1 LEKKRHR
8 WQERGVPQLLLPQ
21 LSVVRSNDIE
31 RQRKTQ
37 NQAQQ
42 QQPCSER
49 HATLT
54 NPLHTSHVCMFIHS
68 FIPSFILSH
77 TKVNEFVRNGMKIL
91 NWSLKIMILYKNEE
105 IARLSTLT
113 PQPFFITK
121 E

>member
-1 LEKKRHR
+1 MGTKKRHR
-8 WQERGVPQLLLPQ
+8 WQERGVTQLLLPQ

-68 FIPSFILSH
+68 FLLSFSPTQKLMNS
-77 TKVNEFVRNGMKIL
+77 FVM
-91 NWSLKIMILYKNEE
+91 E
-105 IARLSTLT
+105 
-113 PQPFFITK
+113 
-121 E
+121 